1 MLTNKQVWG
10 TNLGQR
16 GQKRD
21 FWVKN
26 DGFPREK
33 TQEQGLCPS
42 VTCWVRSSS
51 PWRLHGV
58 EPRVWVVLS
67 TCGRSKLPKLIL
79 LMYLTTVMLSKPIE
93 TSNELD

>member
-42 VTCWVRSSS
+42 VTCWVSSS
-51 PWRLHGV
+51 SLWRLHSV
-58 EPRVWVVLS
+58 EPRVL
-67 TCGRSKLPKLIL
+67 GRFE
-79 LMYLTTVMLSKPIE
+79 YLGSIR
-93 TSNELD
+93 TSEIDSFDVFNY